1 LTNSVLLIN
10 HEIDSAYWKE
20 WELFRLPGGIAGF
33 LLIHFPLLFL
43 ILYGLILVPRH
54 SFFRSKGAY
63 AGISLDGS
71 VVKVNGDWNRAYYGK
86 DVRPVDIL
94 VKKDVSNPKSAKL
107 REALFKAA
115 QATNWI
121 SHLYKKRSAFNSISH
136 SLVRIPS
143 DLLLDP
149 LAFLQHCSLA
159 TLLAPLCCRR
169 ICHFR
174 ANSKRQAVASHINF
188 LAHFTLPTLVYLE
201 IAPERA
207 NDTFSTLTASSK
219 PQSFS
224 YSEGSLMVR
233 KPTYEEFEQRVREL
247 EKEPLSSD
255 VPSGKC

>member
-1 LTNSVLLIN
+1 MADFLFQLYLTNSVLLIN

-115 QATNWI
+115 QATKQTGGFCWSAI
-121 SHLYKKRSAFNSISH
+121 RSAGVIQQEY
-136 SLVRIPS
+136 VVICG
-143 DLLLDP
+143 
-149 LAFLQHCSLA
+149 LQIG
-159 TLLAPLCCRR
+159 TVF
-169 ICHFR
+169 I
-174 ANSKRQAVASHINF
+174 
-188 LAHFTLPTLVYLE
+188 
-201 IAPERA
+201 
-207 NDTFSTLTASSK
+207 
-219 PQSFS
+219 
-224 YSEGSLMVR
+224 
-233 KPTYEEFEQRVREL
+233 
-247 EKEPLSSD
+247 
-255 VPSGKC
+255 